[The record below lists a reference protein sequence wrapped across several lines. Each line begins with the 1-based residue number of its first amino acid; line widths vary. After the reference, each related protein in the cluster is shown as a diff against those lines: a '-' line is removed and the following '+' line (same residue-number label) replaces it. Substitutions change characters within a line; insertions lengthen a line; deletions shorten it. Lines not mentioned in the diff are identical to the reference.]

1 MNTNWM
7 DLGRVSGL
15 CLGLALMLSRVMAAG
30 EATAVR
36 AEPGPLSPAVVE
48 LVRTNAQLVLSQR
61 MAVVTNA
68 AISQVEK
75 VQGLLLMIRGEERE
89 GQRKIA
95 HAVMRHVD
103 DDSFVLVRRLLMDP
117 GWHAQIHSVWMTTT
131 LKQKNAVKMPA
142 LLELARME
150 KHPLQDEARQL
161 LGHLFKTDHGENWG
175 AWEKAMTNWLAQ
187 HPE

>member
-1 MNTNWM
+1 
-7 DLGRVSGL
+7 
-15 CLGLALMLSRVMAAG
+15 
-30 EATAVR
+30 
-36 AEPGPLSPAVVE
+36 
-48 LVRTNAQLVLSQR
+48 
-61 MAVVTNA
+61 
-68 AISQVEK
+68 
-75 VQGLLLMIRGEERE
+75 
-89 GQRKIA
+89 
-95 HAVMRHVD
+95 
-103 DDSFVLVRRLLMDP
+103 
-117 GWHAQIHSVWMTTT
+117 MTTT